1 MNVNNILMK
10 ANLLYDCKCE
20 LAEGPWWHATWNSF
34 LWVDIEGGH
43 LYRYNLSDG
52 QVTTWDFPHRLTL
65 VIEASAEKL
74 LLALDA
80 KIALFDPKTESL
92 EWLLDLHPE
101 DPSMRCND
109 GACDP
114 QGRLWVGTMS
124 LEMTEGAASLY
135 RIGKDRKPHQVI
147 SSVTISNGLCWSL
160 DGKMMYY
167 IDSPT
172 QKVQAFDFDPITGEI
187 TFKKDVILVPE
198 ELGTPDGMCMDENGL
213 LWVGHYGG
221 SGVYCWN
228 PETGKVVDKI
238 EVPAPN
244 VTSCAFGGPDGK
256 QLLITTARE
265 NMTAE
270 KLSEFPQSGSVFSA
284 GMPVKGA
291 PVFSSSL

>member
-1 MNVNNILMK
+1 MK
-10 ANLLYDCKCE
+10 ANLLYDCKSE
-20 LAEGPWWHATWNSF
+20 LAEGPWWHEAWNSF
-34 LWVDIEGGH
+34 MWVDIEGGH
-43 LYRYNLSDG
+43 LFRYNLSDRK
-52 QVTTWDFPHRLTL
+52 VTSWDFSHRLTL
-65 VIEASAEKL
+65 VIEASGKKL

-80 KIALFDPKTESL
+80 KLALFDPENQSL
-92 EWLLDLHPE
+92 EWLVDLHPE
-101 DPSMRCND
+101 DSLMRCND

-135 RIGKDRKPHQVI
+135 RVGNDRKPHQMI
-147 SSVTISNGLCWSL
+147 SDVTISNGLCWSL
-160 DGKMMYY
+160 DGKTMYY

-172 QKVQAFDFDPITGEI
+172 QKVQAFDFDPDTGNI
-187 TFKKDVILVPE
+187 RFRKDVILVPE

-213 LWVGHYGG
+213 LWIGHYGG

-265 NMTAE
+265 NMSAE
-270 KLSEFPQSGSVFSA
+270 KLAEFPQSGSVFLA
-284 GMPVKGA
+284 DMPVKGA